1 MTYMQTTATECI
13 AVCGR
18 RRVFFFF
25 KKEKKCLELA
35 CLDVRAYLCVVEMHA
50 CSEQKK
56 KGQRFLKGRFTVS
69 NWESVKNRCALCF
82 FTTLVILK
90 ATYGLYMVK
99 GDMQNRG
106 IE

>member
-1 MTYMQTTATECI
+1 MQTTATECI

-18 RRVFFFF
+18 RRVFFF

-56 KGQRFLKGRFTVS
+56 GTAIFARQIHCLKL
-69 NWESVKNRCALCF
+69 ESVKNRCALCF
-82 FTTLVILK
+82 FYHIGHLESNIRT
-90 ATYGLYMVK
+90 YMVK

-106 IE
+106 LD